1 MSRLAVDWPKAR
13 SLALTLALGGSG
25 GAIFSYFELPLP
37 WLLGAMTATTL
48 AAVLGY
54 AAVVPMSLRTTMIAV
69 LGIMLGSAFTP
80 DLADALVDWLDT
92 LVLLVIYTVT
102 AGSLGF
108 LFFFKIGRFDPV
120 TAYFSAMP
128 GGFTEMTINGEA
140 LGGDT
145 RTIVLC
151 HAVRVLIVVFV
162 IPLCFGFFVLMD
174 PATTAAGSGIS
185 GAGASLAGPSHSGLN
200 LREAAILLV
209 CAVVGSWGA
218 RRLRLPASFL
228 IGPMALS
235 ALVHITGLTA
245 SSPPDTLVAAAQ
257 IVIGAG
263 IGARFSGLSLRSVS
277 RTLALSLVAN
287 AMLLGLALAFSWL
300 GARLGGASLA
310 ANMLA
315 IAPGGVAEMS
325 LIALA
330 LGIDVAFVASS
341 HLIRIL
347 LVVVAAP
354 QVFRFWQ
361 RER

>member
-1 MSRLAVDWPKAR
+1 
-13 SLALTLALGGSG
+13 
-25 GAIFSYFELPLP
+25 
-37 WLLGAMTATTL
+37 
-48 AAVLGY
+48 
-54 AAVVPMSLRTTMIAV
+54 
-69 LGIMLGSAFTP
+69 
-80 DLADALVDWLDT
+80 
-92 LVLLVIYTVT
+92 
-102 AGSLGF
+102 
-108 LFFFKIGRFDPV
+108 
-120 TAYFSAMP
+120 
-128 GGFTEMTINGEA
+128 
-140 LGGDT
+140 
-145 RTIVLC
+145 
-151 HAVRVLIVVFV
+151 
-162 IPLCFGFFVLMD
+162 
-174 PATTAAGSGIS
+174 
-185 GAGASLAGPSHSGLN
+185 
-200 LREAAILLV
+200 
-209 CAVVGSWGA
+209 
-218 RRLRLPASFL
+218 
-228 IGPMALS
+228 MALS

-354 QVFRFWQ
+354 QVFRF
-361 RER
+361 

>member
-1 MSRLAVDWPKAR
+1 MSRLAPDWTKAR
-13 SLALTLALGGSG
+13 ALALTLALGAAG
-25 GAIFSYFELPLP
+25 GALFRYFDLPLP
-37 WLLGAMTATTL
+37 WLLGAMSATTL
-48 AAVLGY
+48 AALLGY
-54 AAVVPMSLRTTMIAV
+54 AAVVPMGLRTTMIAV

-80 DLADALVDWLDT
+80 DLAGALVDWLDT
-92 LVLLVIYTVT
+92 LVLLAIYTVT

-108 LFFFKIGRFDPV
+108 VFFSRIGKFDPV

-162 IPLCFGFFVLMD
+162 IPLCFGFFAVID
-174 PATTAAGSGIS
+174 PAAGQAGAGSKGF
-185 GAGASLAGPSHSGLN
+185 GPALSGLN
-200 LREAAILLV
+200 LREAAILLI

-235 ALVHITGLTA
+235 ALVHITGLTT
-245 SSPPDTLVAAAQ
+245 SSPPETLVAAAQ
-257 IVIGAG
+257 VVIGAG
-263 IGARFSGLSLRSVS
+263 IGARFSGLSLRSVA

-287 AMLLGLALAFSWL
+287 TLLLGLALAFSWL

-310 ANMLA
+310 ANLLA

-347 LVVVAAP
+347 LVVMAAP
-354 QVFRFWQ
+354 QVFRLWQ
-361 RER
+361 RKD